1 MISKKFLQSSLIY
14 SVVGALPY
22 ASGFILILWFT
33 RYLTPAQ
40 FGLNV
45 LYISLMYFIQII
57 STFGLDMSAA
67 IMSIDYK
74 DEVGRLKRF
83 IGTVLLGLILI
94 GGMTFILF
102 LFGGFQLF
110 NHVFSKESILI
121 LLPFGL
127 FTIISA
133 VLNGVFKTYSSF
145 LIYQQRPVRFFWL
158 NIFNFLMTIGVSLL
172 LLYLYPFTLY
182 GPILGRLIAAVF
194 TSSITFFLI
203 AKEYG
208 FQWERTFFKP
218 IFSFSSPLMLY
229 AILLW
234 TVSYI
239 DRFILLRF
247 LNDPVPVGI
256 YDFGVKIVLLVD
268 LLQVGLVNTINPIIF
283 RIWKDQNLSEST
295 VEVNRYYNGLTA
307 FTLVLI
313 PLLVLLTPIIIPF
326 LISNAIYYQAFG
338 LLAVLAAGYA
348 SRIWTFMFM
357 APLLFFKRTYSLPKV
372 FGYSAIFEVI
382 AAIVLIHFFGLM
394 GAVWVNFLVKPIQ
407 AFFLYLEA
415 RKVFTFRFNKWKIL
429 YLPIIFMV
437 VVLSSEILITDSTRL
452 LFHAGQLLLSCT
464 MIYFIYRKEMVF
476 VVKNV
481 LNKRLSQGS
490 SPR

>member
-45 LYISLMYFIQII
+45 LYISLMYFIQIL

-74 DEVGRLKRF
+74 NEVEKLKRF
-83 IGTVLLGLILI
+83 IGTVLLGLVVI
-94 GGMTFILF
+94 GGFTIVLF
-102 LFGGFQLF
+102 VSGGFQVF
-110 NHVFSKESILI
+110 NYIFSKESILI

-145 LIYQQRPVRFFWL
+145 LIYQQRPVRFLWL
-158 NIFNFLMTIGVSLL
+158 NLFNFFMTIGVSLL

-182 GPILGRLIAAVF
+182 GPILGRLIAAVA
-194 TSSITFFLI
+194 TASVTFLLLT
-203 AKEYG
+203 KEYG
-208 FQWERTFFKP
+208 FRWDKSFFKP
-218 IFSFSSPLMLY
+218 ILSFSSPLMLY

-234 TVSYI
+234 IVSYI

-268 LLQVGLVNTINPIIF
+268 LLQVGLVNTINPIIY
-283 RIWKDQNLSEST
+283 RIWKDQNLTEST

-313 PLLVLLTPIIIPF
+313 PLLVLLAPLVIPF
-326 LISNAIYYQAFG
+326 LISNTIYYEAFG

-357 APLLFFKRTYSLPKV
+357 APLLYFKRTYSLPKV
-372 FGYSAIFEVI
+372 FGYSAIFEVV
-382 AAIVLIHFFGLM
+382 AAIILIHFFGLM
-394 GAVWVNFLVKPIQ
+394 GAVYVNFLVKPIQ
-407 AFFLYLEA
+407 ALFLYLEA

-429 YLPIIFMV
+429 YLPLIFMGV
-437 VVLSSEILITDSTRL
+437 VIGSEILITDATRMV
-452 LFHAGQLLLSCT
+452 FHLGQLLLSCL
-464 MIYFIYRKEMVF
+464 MIYFIYRKELVF
-476 VVKNV
+476 VVKNT
-481 LNKRLSQGS
+481 LNKRQNQK
-490 SPR
+490 

>member
-45 LYISLMYFIQII
+45 LYISMMYFIQIL

-74 DEVGRLKRF
+74 DEISRLRKF
-83 IGTVLLGLILI
+83 IGTVLLGLLVI
-94 GGMTFILF
+94 GCFTIILF
-102 LFGGFQLF
+102 LFGGFQVF
-110 NHVFSKESILI
+110 NYIFSQESILI
-121 LLPFGL
+121 LIPFGL
-127 FTIISA
+127 FTILSA

-145 LIYQQRPVRFFWL
+145 LIYQQRPVRFLWL
-158 NIFNFLMTIGVSLL
+158 NLFNFFSTIGVSLL

-182 GPILGRLIAAVF
+182 GPILGRLIAAIATASV
-194 TSSITFFLI
+194 TFFLLT
-203 AKEYG
+203 KEYG
-208 FQWERTFFKP
+208 FRWEKSFIKP
-218 IFSFSSPLMLY
+218 IFSYSSPLMLY

-268 LLQVGLVNTINPIIF
+268 LLQVGLVNTINPIIY
-283 RIWKDQNLSEST
+283 RIWKDKDLKEST
-295 VEVNRYYNGLTA
+295 MEVNRYYNGLTA
-307 FTLVLI
+307 FTLILI
-313 PLLVLLTPIIIPF
+313 PLLVLLAPIVIPF
-326 LISNAIYYQAFG
+326 LISNTIYYDAFG

-357 APLLFFKRTYSLPKV
+357 APLLYFKRTYALPKV
-372 FGYSAIFEVI
+372 FGYSAIFE
-382 AAIVLIHFFGLM
+382 IVAGIILIHYFGLI
-394 GAVWVNFLVKPIQ
+394 GAVWVNFLVKPVQ
-407 AFFLYLEA
+407 ALFLYLEA
-415 RKVFTFRFNKWKIL
+415 RQIFTFRFNKWKIL
-429 YLPIIFMV
+429 YLPIIFMGV
-437 VVLSSEILITDSTRL
+437 VISSEIFITDTSRVF
-452 LFHAGQLLLSCT
+452 FHIGQLLLSCLL
-464 MIYFIYRKEMVF
+464 IYFIYRREF
-476 VVKNV
+476 LFILKN
-481 LNKRLSQGS
+481 LYIRLSS
-490 SPR
+490 